1 MGRFPFH
8 GEQPNGPPFPH
19 HPDDIGGLPM
29 PDMPQVL
36 ATSQPRA
43 DFNASHSTF
52 QNNWWISHC
61 VLMPCAMPA
70 IA

>member
-19 HPDDIGGLPM
+19 HPEDIGGLPM

-36 ATSQPRA
+36 ATAASAASTDPVHPTMQP
-43 DFNASHSTF
+43 
-52 QNNWWISHC
+52 ISNIC
-61 VLMPCAMPA
+61 CLLDTQR
-70 IA
+70 